1 MVDKFSGRRYE
12 LLGEEGKGAIRR
24 VIGDYPLSKLTVEEF
39 DKIFM
44 EVCREESIYYEPHRK
59 QLEFHGAGILAKQ
72 RMFLAA
78 NRSGKTFCG
87 CYEVACHL
95 TGRYPLWWNG
105 YRYKRGIKVWVL
117 SKTSSVV
124 RDTLQRYFF
133 DGFSTISLVD
143 RSLVR
148 RIERRSG
155 VSGAYDRVFVGHI
168 SGGESCIEFKS
179 YDQGRDSLQS
189 MTVDVVLMDEEPVDY
204 GVYTECLT
212 RLMGTSEYHHGMM
225 LLTMTPLHGYTDL
238 VRGFL
243 DIGQGEVVDGRWWCG
258 ATWEDNPHL
267 SEVDKKEL
275 IKSYR
280 VHEIEARTMG
290 VPSLG
295 SGMVYP
301 ISEGMVLCDPFE
313 IPDYWP
319 RVYGLDFGWTAPTA
333 ALFGAH
339 DRDNDVIYFYAEYAI
354 PELTPQVHAVN
365 LLRMG
370 ADVIPGVY
378 DPAGLQSGIRDGE
391 KLAVVYRDVGLR
403 LLSKAD
409 NAKEAGIAR
418 VLTRMQN
425 GQLKIFRTL
434 GKALTELRMYA
445 RDEEGIVRKGN
456 DHLMDC
462 MRYVV
467 MSGLGV
473 ARCRVVEGEIGLRG
487 GGYL

>member
-1 MVDKFSGRRYE
+1 MVDSGVLRRYE
-12 LLGEEGKGAIRR
+12 LLGEGSRSVLRR
-24 VIGDYPLSKLTVEEF
+24 VLGDYPIEKLTISDF
-39 DKIFM
+39 DRVFM
-44 EVCREESIYYEPHRK
+44 EVCREESVYYEPHMK
-59 QLEFHGAGILAKQ
+59 QLEFHGAGLRAKQ

-87 CYEVACHL
+87 CFEVACHL
-95 TGRYPLWWNG
+95 TGRYPGWWNG
-105 YRYKRGIKVWVL
+105 YRYRRGIKAWVL

-133 DGFSTISLVD
+133 DGFSTISLVGAGD
-143 RSLVR
+143 IKK
-148 RIERRSG
+148 IERKSG
-155 VSGAYDRVFVGHI
+155 VSGAYDRVFVNHV
-168 SGGESCIEFKS
+168 GGGVSCIEFKS

-212 RLMGTSEYHHGMM
+212 RLMGTSEHHYGMM

-243 DIGQGEVVDGRWWCG
+243 DIDRGEVVDGRWWCG
-258 ATWEDNPHL
+258 ATWEDNPYL
-267 SEVDKKEL
+267 SEVDKREL

-280 VHEIEARTMG
+280 PHEIEARTRG

-301 ISEGMVLCDPFE
+301 VVESMILSDVFE
-313 IPDYWP
+313 IPDHWP

-339 DRDNDVIYFYAEYAI
+339 DRDNDVVYFYAEYAI
-354 PELTPQVHAVN
+354 SELTPQVHASN

-391 KLAVVYRDVGLR
+391 KLAVVYQDVGLR

-434 GKALTELRMYA
+434 DKTLTELRMYA

-462 MRYVV
+462 MRYVA
-467 MSGLGV
+467 MSGLGL
-473 ARCRVVEGEIGLRG
+473 ARCLRTEGEIVRG